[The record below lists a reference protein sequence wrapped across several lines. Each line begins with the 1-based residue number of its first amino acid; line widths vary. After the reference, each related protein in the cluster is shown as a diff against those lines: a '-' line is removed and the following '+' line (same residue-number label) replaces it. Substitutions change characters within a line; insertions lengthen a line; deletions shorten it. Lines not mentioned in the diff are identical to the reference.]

1 LLEYLKSKEF
11 LKHLLWITLGTA
23 VLLFLIQLSLRL
35 YTHHGQKIQ
44 LTRFI
49 GMEIGSAISSGERND
64 FEIVVSDS
72 VFIVGKTGGIII
84 DQNPKPG
91 AFVKEGRKI
100 YVTVTKFGVET
111 IRFGDLPPLYGN
123 GFEQKKAEL
132 KYRDIDFVIKDYA
145 FDPGE
150 PDHILEV
157 WYNGALILSKDV
169 RNEEIQIAKGSTL
182 ECIVSKIDGGDV
194 IVPDL
199 VCLSLDEANFL
210 LSSSKLQIGE
220 IIKKGQSE
228 PDAILYISSQI
239 PPFDGVSTIAMG
251 EKITV
256 TVSPSKP
263 PECN

>member
-11 LKHLLWITLGTA
+11 LKHLLWITLGLI
-23 VLLFLIQLSLRL
+23 VLLFLIQLWLRF
-35 YTHHGQKIQ
+35 YTHHGQKIKLQ
-44 LTRFI
+44 RFI
-49 GMEIGSAISSGERND
+49 GMNIENALEKADQYD
-64 FEIVVSDS
+64 FEIIVADS
-72 VFIVGKTGGIII
+72 VFMVGKAGGIIT
-84 DQNPKPG
+84 DQNPKPE

-145 FDPGE
+145 YDPGE

-157 WYNGALILSKDV
+157 WYNGQLILSKDV
-169 RNEEIQIAKGSTL
+169 KNDDIQISKGSIL
-182 ECIVSKIDGGDV
+182 ECIVSKQDGGDV
-194 IVPDL
+194 VIPDL

-210 LSSSKLQIGE
+210 ISSSKLQIGE
-220 IIKKGQSE
+220 IIKKGNAE
-228 PDAILYISSQI
+228 PDAILYIVSQH
-239 PPFDGVSTIAMG
+239 PQFDGVSTISMG
-251 EKITV
+251 EKIAV
-256 TVSPSKP
+256 TVSQNKP